1 MKKLFFIIIFI
12 STIIV
17 TGLAIMLLFSNEIT
31 DRFNP
36 LVPKEEIYVQVN
48 KDGHAKSPGGYDYT
62 LIGYNARGS
71 KNKLLSMLVVNYKKM
86 HTYAF
91 MQKGS
96 ILKHG
101 KKSAIMT
108 YLKKQKHIF
117 PKIKTKSH
125 TTT

>member
-62 LIGYNARGS
+62 LIGYNA
-71 KNKLLSMLVVNYKKM
+71 
-86 HTYAF
+86 
-91 MQKGS
+91 KG
-96 ILKHG
+96 
-101 KKSAIMT
+101 
-108 YLKKQKHIF
+108 KQKQVTFYASGELQKDAYLRVYAKGKYIETWEEVSHNDI
-117 PKIKTKSH
+117 PKKAKAHFS
-125 TTT
+125 